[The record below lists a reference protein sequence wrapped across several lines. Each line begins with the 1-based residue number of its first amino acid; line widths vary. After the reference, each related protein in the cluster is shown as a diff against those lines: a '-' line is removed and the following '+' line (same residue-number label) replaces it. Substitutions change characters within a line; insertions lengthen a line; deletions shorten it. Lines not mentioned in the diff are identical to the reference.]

1 MAENNPKWDEY
12 ILWLAT
18 PEHERGT
25 IANEEQWAKA
35 NGFADARTT
44 RRWKKNPDFLQRQ
57 MTLTKTLTAKVGAVA
72 IFEDDESTMNGDERD
87 YRVVKSKLIESAK
100 TGNLKAQ
107 ELFMK
112 IYGKTWVDEEQASR
126 VSDFGNMDTEEL
138 VAKAAL
144 AVNVDILVK
153 HLVELGYKVEAPT
166 V

>member
-1 MAENNPKWDEY
+1 MADINPKWDEY

-18 PEHERGT
+18 PEHQRGT
-25 IANEEQWAKA
+25 ITSEEAWAKA
-35 NGFADARTT
+35 NGISAKTT
-44 RRWKKNPDFLQRQ
+44 RRWRINPDFVQRQ
-57 MTLTKTLTAKVGAVA
+57 MTLTKSLTAKVGAVA
-72 IFEDDESTMNGDERD
+72 VFEDDESTMNGEERD

>member
-1 MAENNPKWDEY
+1 MADINPKWDEY

-18 PEHERGT
+18 PEHQRGT
-25 IANEEQWAKA
+25 ITSEEAWAKE
-35 NGFADARTT
+35 NGVSAKTT
-44 RRWKKNPDFLQRQ
+44 RRWRTHPDFVQRQ
-57 MTLTKTLTAKVGAVA
+57 MTLTKSLTAKVGAVA
-72 IFEDDESTMNGDERD
+72 VFEDDESAMNGEERD

-144 AVNVDILVK
+144 AVNVDIVVK